1 MDAAGVVGVLGKT
14 ELLGGLAEDDL
25 QSVAAIVQSTTLPG
39 GAHVFLRGDP
49 SQAFYVVAEGSVRIY
64 VDEPGGDQ
72 ITLGVV
78 GPYQTFG
85 EMALFDAAAR
95 AAAAETIDPVTLLG
109 IQRREWLGLLDRE
122 PAIVRHV
129 LHALGDSLRRYAD
142 HAVECLFLDL
152 EGRVARLLLQ
162 LAERRGRNEDP
173 TRLDVQLTQGELAQM
188 VHGSRQSVNQILRRL
203 EAAGYLR
210 KEPGDIVITDREGLL
225 ARARVEG

>member
-25 QSVAAIVQSTTLPG
+25 ERVAAIVQTTTLPAG
-39 GAHVFLRGDP
+39 THVFRRGDP
-49 SQAFYVVAEGSVRIY
+49 SRMFYVVAEGSLRIY
-64 VDEPGGDQ
+64 VDEPGGAQ
-72 ITLGVV
+72 ITLGVI
-78 GPYQTFG
+78 GAYQTFG
-85 EMALFDAAAR
+85 EMALFDAGAR

-109 IQRREWLGLLDRE
+109 VPRKEWLALLERE

-129 LHALGDSLRRYAD
+129 LHALGGSVRRYAH

-162 LAERRGRNEDP
+162 LAERRGRRDEP
-173 TRLDVQLTQGELAQM
+173 IRLDVQLTQGELAQM

-210 KEPGDIVITDREGLL
+210 VESGAIVITDREGLL
-225 ARARVEG
+225 ARGRIDG